1 MFTNNEQTAKLI
13 ELGLLPKHIQEISDD
28 GKLLL
33 ECMGYSIGELIEML
47 PKTITNGGFENELH
61 LYINL
66 YINQGDWLVEYSD
79 FMGELYATM
88 RKELVDALYEMIL
101 RLKEEGV
108 I

>member
-1 MFTNNEQTAKLI
+1 MKQFTTPEQTAKLI

-47 PKTITNGGFENELH
+47 PIRINDYTLFIYTNWDGWIVDYNPDISVKTKFYCVEIEL
-61 LYINL
+61 I
-66 YINQGDWLVEYSD
+66 
-79 FMGELYATM
+79 
-88 RKELVDALYEMIL
+88 DALYDMIVK
-101 RLKEEGV
+101 LKEEEV